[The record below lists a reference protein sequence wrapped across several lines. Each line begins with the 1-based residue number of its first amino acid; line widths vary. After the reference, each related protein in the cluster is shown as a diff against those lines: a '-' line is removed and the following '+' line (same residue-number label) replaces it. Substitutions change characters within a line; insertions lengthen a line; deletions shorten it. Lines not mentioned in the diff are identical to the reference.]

1 MQIDTK
7 YFLITC
13 LLCHFLM
20 LHKQILQKNYYWPKT
35 LISQS
40 QANNV
45 KQTKMDRSMQTK
57 MDKSMHT
64 TYSQR
69 LFPTSLS
76 ELHSPHSTSTLL
88 YEQWRG

>member
-45 KQTKMDRSMQTK
+45 KQTKMDRSM
-57 MDKSMHT
+57 HT
-64 TYSQR
+64 TDSQR

-76 ELHSPHSTSTLL
+76 ELHTQLL
-88 YEQWRG
+88 LFYMNNEEGKIVAITP